1 LNIYIFFSLILVLG
15 GGIFSLNNNN
25 IYSQEP
31 QNFEEY
37 NSDLLD
43 VTLQYPLEWKN
54 VITEEELTLGEEGNR
69 ISFDLPFTK
78 EGVFVILEKETEFD
92 KLNEVELE
100 NLRQTIDIASS
111 GVGEYDIIEVVPTT
125 LDNHNATKLRFD
137 NQYSVEKNSILQ
149 IVSLVDGKEYLITYR
164 TDSGSFNKYLPTIEN
179 MIKSIKIT
187 ED

>member
-1 LNIYIFFSLILVLG
+1 MNIYIFFSLILVLG

-111 GVGEYDIIEVVPTT
+111 RVGEYDIIEVVPPT
-125 LDNHNATKLRFD
+125 LDNHNATKLSLMI
-137 NQYSVEKNSILQ
+137 NIL
-149 IVSLVDGKEYLITYR
+149 
-164 TDSGSFNKYLPTIEN
+164 
-179 MIKSIKIT
+179 
-187 ED
+187 